1 MKKLIVIG
9 AVTLAAAVSASA
21 QQFSAKNL
29 GVAGAGSV
37 FSPDGVTKAP
47 TTTDIAI
54 IYNGNVVASGHLAIA
69 GTFAL
74 GTVTLAGAGATATV
88 TVDVWDSTTGATYAA
103 ATTKAT
109 EDVSVA
115 LAVAP
120 TPPGGMGNFK
130 SLTLVNT
137 STLSPEPS
145 TYALGALGLGGL
157 LLISRRRK

>member
-9 AVTLAAAVSASA
+9 AVSLAAAVSANA
-21 QQFSAKNL
+21 QYFSAKNL

-37 FSPDGVTKAP
+37 FSPDGTTKAP
-47 TTTDIAI
+47 TTTDIEI
-54 IYNGNVVASGHLAIA
+54 IYNGNVVASGHLALA

-74 GTVTLAGAGATATV
+74 GTVTLAGATSPATV
-88 TVDVWDSTTGATYAA
+88 TIDVWDSTTGATYAA

-109 EDVSVA
+109 EDLTVA
-115 LAVAP
+115 LNVAP
-120 TPPGGMGNFK
+120 TPPAGLANFK
-130 SLTLVNT
+130 NLTLISQV
-137 STLSPEPS
+137 PEPS